1 MSSGE
6 RKERKGIDPK
16 RKEERNVKNNRRVKW
31 KEEKGKKS
39 KRNCSKGALSLRR
52 KEMSDR
58 GSTVREKKEFGIS

>member
-39 KRNCSKGALSLRR
+39 KRK
-52 KEMSDR
+52 
-58 GSTVREKKEFGIS
+58 